1 MTNLAKYK
9 HSGKITGLKNK
20 GHVKNSI
27 PIPLVTQITKKQEY
41 MHSNF
46 LNELVI
52 DYANLDNNYDRL
64 FEETQI
70 ATASILS
77 DEFIKPEFDLNMLKV
92 YFDNDGWSAVEE
104 LHKVK
109 VRSCTCK
116 KCTSICTESFI
127 TCTFCNTRIHYD
139 CDSVNFYY
147 RSGKGKQ
154 FKCSLCKSIK
164 K

>member
-1 MTNLAKYK
+1 
-9 HSGKITGLKNK
+9 
-20 GHVKNSI
+20 
-27 PIPLVTQITKKQEY
+27 

-104 LHKVK
+104 L
-109 VRSCTCK
+109 
-116 KCTSICTESFI
+116 
-127 TCTFCNTRIHYD
+127 
-139 CDSVNFYY
+139 
-147 RSGKGKQ
+147 Q
-154 FKCSLCKSIK
+154 
-164 K
+164 

>member
-1 MTNLAKYK
+1 MSQSEKTLAD
-9 HSGKITGLKNK
+9 
-20 GHVKNSI
+20 
-27 PIPLVTQITKKQEY
+27 
-41 MHSNF
+41 
-46 LNELVI
+46 LNESQRLTGI
-52 DYANLDNNYDRL
+52 FRISKSKLTNEAYAR
-64 FEETQI
+64 
-70 ATASILS
+70 ILN
-77 DEFIKPEFDLNMLKV
+77 EFIKPEFDLNMLKV